1 MSVLFPCNITVKE
14 VEDNTIIEVSIEDTD
29 ITWSSAKKKE
39 IMEVA
44 KNTKNILKKLLDTI
58 EQQNVKL

>member
-1 MSVLFPCNITVKE
+1 MSVLFPCNVTIKE
-14 VEDNTIIEVSIEDTD
+14 VENNTIIEVSIEDTD
-29 ITWSSAKKKE
+29 STWSSAKKKE
-39 IMEVA
+39 IIEVA